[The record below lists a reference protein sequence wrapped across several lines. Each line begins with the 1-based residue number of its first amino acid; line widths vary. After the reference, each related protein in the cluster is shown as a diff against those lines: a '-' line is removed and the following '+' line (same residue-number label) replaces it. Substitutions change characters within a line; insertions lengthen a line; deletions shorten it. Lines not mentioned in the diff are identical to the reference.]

1 MSHCWVGGVESTK
14 PAISSRSLWSAA
26 ALNWAPVWCSWG
38 LLPGGRLAWRY
49 TKAPLRV
56 ALHQGTPARGATPRH
71 PCAWRYTKTPLR
83 VALHQGTPARGATPR
98 HPCAWRYT
106 KTPLREALHKDT

>member
-1 MSHCWVGGVESTK
+1 
-14 PAISSRSLWSAA
+14 
-26 ALNWAPVWCSWG
+26 
-38 LLPGGRLAWRY
+38 WRY

-83 VALHQGTPARGATPR
+83 VALHQDTPARGAKQ
-98 HPCAWRYT
+98 AG
-106 KTPLREALHKDT
+106 LGLQESELE